1 MKTLK
6 ISLVA
11 LLFVFCGKVFSQG
24 GSIGTS
30 DARSMG
36 MAKTYTASS
45 FGLYSIGIN
54 PANLYRDST
63 KRVELIIPLPLPN
76 VTANI
81 GTNFMTIDEYNYF
94 FGYSTKDS
102 TGKKIGRY
110 LSAADKQRFKN
121 LFADG
126 GAVNSDLDVRVFGIS
141 IRPTDKFGTIA
152 FSISDIISSN
162 VTFPKGIVNLAMDG
176 NPINQVF
183 NFNDTNLKAWWLRK
197 YSFSYARS
205 LDVFPFFK
213 SFSFGVSFNI
223 VSGFAYVGLD
233 HVGTQ
238 LTTGDGGVITGK
250 GDFLAYTAFSPD
262 FHVKYDFDSLSTKQD
277 ASVSMFPKPAGG
289 GFGFDFGFNAKVN
302 EYTSIAFAITD
313 IGSVT
318 WDKNAAQFT
327 SNKPIYVDDLSN
339 KDQIDSLQNALTGK
353 NSGKYISSF
362 STPLPTAFR
371 LGVAVQLDEMLN
383 GNFPGKML
391 LAFDYNQGFND
402 QPRNSKKPRFSL
414 GADWR
419 LGLLALRSGFSFG
432 GYDNFNWGMGIGFD
446 FSVVE
451 LNFGTPDM
459 QYVFGPNSA
468 KRIAFAFDSR
478 WKF

>member
-45 FGLYSIGIN
+45 FGLYSLGIN

-76 VTANI
+76 ITANV

-110 LSAADKQRFKN
+110 LNAADKQRLKN
-121 LFADG
+121 LFANG
-126 GAVNSDLDVRVFGIS
+126 GAVNSDLEVKLFAIS

-152 FSISDIISSN
+152 FSISDIVSSN
-162 VTFPKGIVNLAMDG
+162 VTFPQGIVSLAMDG

-183 NFNDTNLKAWWLRK
+183 NFNDTNLKSWWLRK

-205 LDVFPFFK
+205 LNVFPFFK
-213 SFSFGVSFNI
+213 NFSLGVSFNI
-223 VSGFAYVGLD
+223 ISGYAYVGLD

-238 LTTGDGGVITGK
+238 LTTGEGSAITGK
-250 GDFLAYTAFSPD
+250 GDFLAYSAFSPD
-262 FHVKYDFDSLSTKQD
+262 FHVKYDFDSLTTKQN
-277 ASVSMFPKPAGG
+277 ASVSIFPKPAGG
-289 GFGFDFGFNAKVN
+289 GFGFDFGFNAKIS
-302 EYTSIAFAITD
+302 ESTSIAFAITD

-318 WDKNAAQFT
+318 WDKNAAQFS
-327 SNKPIYVDDLSN
+327 SNKPIYVDDISN
-339 KDQIDSLQNALTGK
+339 KDQIDSLKNALTGK

-362 STPLPTAFR
+362 STPLPTALR
-371 LGVAVQLDEMLN
+371 LGVAIQLDEMLN
-383 GNFPGKML
+383 GNFPGRML

-446 FSVVE
+446 FKLLE

-459 QYVFGPNSA
+459 QYAFGPNSA
-468 KRIAFAFDSR
+468 KRITFAFDSR